1 MQYAQNS
8 GIKIQNGKSYIVCF
22 SPVLTFSVNFAF
34 QGLDKFP
41 EEETGTYVAKV
52 SNSDFKVN

>member
-1 MQYAQNS
+1 M
-8 GIKIQNGKSYIVCF
+8 I
-22 SPVLTFSVNFAF
+22 SVKFAF

-52 SNSDFKVN
+52 GNSDKKCRSKFSVNKIESRCSKSPKVNLLWAKI